1 MTKKFENFSF
11 NKLSLDEF
19 KEDVDKINNM
29 FDELMKDKKIK
40 KIYKKMQK
48 LEEKDIKKISY
59 NHINYDSGFDLK
71 IMKNKKIK
79 LNNNSK
85 IDDYADKNTGVI
97 FG

>member
-11 NKLSLDEF
+11 NKLTLDEF

-40 KIYKKMQK
+40 KIYKKMKK

-71 IMKNKKIK
+71 IMKKKKIN

-85 IDDYADKNTGVI
+85 IDDYTDKNTGVI